1 MLLSD
6 KKAIS
11 VSEDEDEGILV
22 GGSQV
27 TVLELKTSHGHDGRS
42 LSTLS
47 PLGWGRWVLGC
58 TDKQQFRKKFNHSG
72 KIHQ

>member
-47 PLGWGRWVLGC
+47 PLGWGRWVLMKLTPRFAFLSALRLDVMG
-58 TDKQQFRKKFNHSG
+58 
-72 KIHQ
+72 